1 MLNIFATTEEIFKEA
16 AAVFISSANEA
27 IMQKGYFA
35 VALTGG
41 SSPEGLYRLLSE
53 DQYKNQIDWTKVLI
67 FWGDERWV
75 PLDND
80 LSNARMSYEQLL
92 DRVPVRPVNVFP
104 MYRDGITAEDFAAVY
119 NVLLKEMLGSDGR
132 MDLILLGMGQDGHTA
147 SLFPGTVA
155 LDETENW
162 VTAYYLEQQQ
172 MYRIT
177 LTAPFLNRARKLL
190 VIAFGE
196 TKAEALKEVI
206 EGPYNPR
213 IYPAQLLAPSQG
225 ELLFLVDKK
234 AAKYLHSNI

>member
-196 TKAEALKEVI
+196 TKAEALKEVL

-234 AAKYLHSNI
+234 AAKYLKSNI

>member
-27 IMQKGYFA
+27 IRQKGYFA

-53 DQYKNQIDWTKVLI
+53 DQYKNQIDWAKVLI

-234 AAKYLHSNI
+234 AAKYLHGNI